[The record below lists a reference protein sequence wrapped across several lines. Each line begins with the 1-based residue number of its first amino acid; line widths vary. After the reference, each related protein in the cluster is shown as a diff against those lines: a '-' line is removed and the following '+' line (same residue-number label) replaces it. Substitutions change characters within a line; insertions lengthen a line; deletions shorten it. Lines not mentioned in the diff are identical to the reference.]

1 MSPGSDRVQA
11 ETLVYKYMCLFLN
24 VRWLSINT
32 GAGRMAVSLA
42 RSQWQPL
49 QSALS
54 KALLR
59 WCCPLFWLL
68 EALHPFWCTPW
79 LCALVSCDE
88 KCAVFHHCVP
98 ILYRGTTYHWNQ
110 IFFLSFYFF
119 SFSYCDFGSDSKKLI
134 HCVGLHCNL
143 QPAHSIP
150 RFRFQ
155 LSPAA
160 STFSWQLFWLLHPK
174 NAPDIKSAG
183 ATHGLEHVSEN
194 FTHCIVVALAYFTS
208 NGNLV
213 FMRTLIF
220 LPFRCLL
227 KSLNADFSM

>member
-1 MSPGSDRVQA
+1 MSDDCLLIQVLGEWQWAWPEASGSPSRALCQRRCCVGAARCSGCWKLCTLSDALPGSAPWSAVMRSV
-11 ETLVYKYMCLFLN
+11 
-24 VRWLSINT
+24 LSFII
-32 GAGRMAVSLA
+32 VF
-42 RSQWQPL
+42 P
-49 QSALS
+49 
-54 KALLR
+54 
-59 WCCPLFWLL
+59 FYI
-68 EALHPFWCTPW
+68 EALH
-79 LCALVSCDE
+79 
-88 KCAVFHHCVP
+88 
-98 ILYRGTTYHWNQ
+98 TTETKSF
-110 IFFLSFYFF
+110 FFLSIFF

-227 KSLNADFSM
+227 KSLNVDFSM